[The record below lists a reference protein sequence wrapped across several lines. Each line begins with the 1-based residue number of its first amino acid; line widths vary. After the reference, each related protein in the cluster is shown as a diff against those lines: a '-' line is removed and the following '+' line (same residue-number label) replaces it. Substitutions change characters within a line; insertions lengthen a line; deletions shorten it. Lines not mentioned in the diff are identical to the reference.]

1 MFLTPAMW
9 SANYIV
15 ARAAPGAIGPH
26 LLAFSRWFLVVC
38 MMLPFVLPEL
48 KSKWP
53 RYRSEWPQF
62 VCLGALGMWI
72 CGAFVYIGGH
82 TTEALNMGLLYAIAP
97 VLIAVASAWLFDDRL
112 RGLQLLGLCMTLLG
126 MLIIVLK
133 GDWRNLVDVNFT
145 HGDLWILTAALSWT
159 LYSVMLRKWQSVL
172 SIFARLAVIIMG
184 GLLVL
189 LPFTVVEIIGN
200 GFPSDWNRA
209 LMLAVV
215 AAVLPGFGAYQS
227 YSFLQQELGA
237 ARAGLVLYVSP
248 LYTAL
253 LAWWL
258 LSEPPYW
265 YHATGACLILPGMYL
280 ALKISAKQKSS

>member
-1 MFLTPAMW
+1 MW

-15 ARAAPGAIGPH
+15 SRAAPGAVGPH
-26 LLAFSRWFLVVC
+26 LLAFSRWFLVGC

-53 RYRSEWPQF
+53 HYRSEWPQF
-62 VCLGALGMWI
+62 ICLGALGMWI

-82 TTEALNMGLLYAIAP
+82 TTEALNMGLLYSIAP

-112 RGLQLLGLCMTLLG
+112 RGLQLLGLCMTLFG

-133 GDWRNLVDVNFT
+133 GDWRNLVEVNFT
-145 HGDLWILTAALSWT
+145 QGDLWILTAVLSWT

-172 SIFARLAVIIMG
+172 SIFARLAVIIIG
-184 GLLVL
+184 GVLVL
-189 LPFTVVEIIGN
+189 LPFTVVEVIGN
-200 GFPSDWNRA
+200 GLPSNWNKA

-237 ARAGLVLYVSP
+237 ARAGLVLYISP

-265 YHATGACLILPGMYL
+265 YHALGACLILPGMYF
-280 ALKISAKQKSS
+280 ALRISAKNVR